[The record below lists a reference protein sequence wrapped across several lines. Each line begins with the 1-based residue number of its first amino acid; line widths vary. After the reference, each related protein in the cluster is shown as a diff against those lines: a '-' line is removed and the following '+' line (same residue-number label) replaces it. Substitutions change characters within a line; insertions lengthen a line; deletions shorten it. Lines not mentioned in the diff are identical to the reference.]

1 MDRMTELTHLTTPD
15 GVAPGNGYSH
25 VVTGPG
31 RLVVVSGQIALD
43 EHGEVVG
50 TGDIT
55 AQARQV
61 FENLGRCLTAA
72 GAGFADLVKLGIF
85 VTDITELPA
94 IRPVRDAFVDM
105 DNPPAS
111 TAVQV
116 GALIRPELKL
126 EIEALAVTRD

>member
-1 MDRMTELTHLTTPD
+1 MTELTHLTTPD

-25 VVTGPG
+25 VVTGSG
-31 RLVVVSGQIALD
+31 RLVVISGQVALD

-50 TGDIT
+50 AGDIA

-72 GAGFADLVKLGIF
+72 GAGFADVVKLGFF
-85 VTDITELPA
+85 VTDITDLPA
-94 IRPVRDAFVDM
+94 IRPVRDQFIDT

-116 GALIRPELKL
+116 GALFRPELGL
-126 EIEALAVTRD
+126 EIEALAIIPG